1 MENMD
6 FIAKLEELSAHEDAL
21 KVSREVNE
29 LRGKF
34 DDYVLEEERKVQ
46 VAQLETVEAEGQ
58 QHDETR
64 IAEQESDFGKE
75 AFYAIYNAYKERR
88 NTAKEAKTAILAD
101 NLRQKRELIT
111 RLQKVVTS
119 EENIGAAFAAFKE
132 IQEKWNESGDIPRD
146 DRADIQKDYSKLLE
160 DFFYNINIYKQLK
173 DHDFHR
179 NHQMKTE
186 IIDQLKALQKVDS
199 IKEAEAGL
207 KKLQN
212 EWDGIGPVPNTEW
225 EAVKEAYWTE
235 VRSLNNRVNRHY
247 EDRREE
253 QRVNMEQ
260 KQALIAEVK
269 VHAQELEVLVERKDW
284 EERTAKVLDVQ
295 KAWKA
300 IGAGPRRENELIWKE
315 FRKEC
320 DVFFDAKKVFYEA
333 INSEFDGVAKEKQ
346 ALIDRANAL
355 KTSTDWKETANQLV
369 RLQKEWKELGHA
381 GRRNEQ
387 KLWKN
392 FRTACDAFFNAREK
406 HFSAQDAELEGNL
419 ALKNAFLEKLNA
431 YEVPA
436 EKAQALADLKAFS
449 AEFNAIGKVPMKVK
463 DAVYKSFKTAMDLH
477 YGKLKMEGAEKDKI
491 MFQAKMDTM
500 KASPNSSRLM
510 MDTKMDIRKEIDK
523 YQKEVHL
530 LENNLG
536 FFANS
541 KGADALKKEVE
552 KNIQNV
558 QDKITAL
565 RTKLKL
571 IPNE

>member
-88 NTAKEAKTAILAD
+88 KTAKEAKTAILAD

-132 IQEKWNESGDIPRD
+132 IQEKWNKIGDIPRD

-355 KTSTDWKETANQLV
+355 KTSTDWKETATPT
-369 RLQKEWKELGHA
+369 RSFAKRMEGIGA
-381 GRRNEQ
+381 R
-387 KLWKN
+387 
-392 FRTACDAFFNAREK
+392 REK
-406 HFSAQDAELEGNL
+406 KRA
-419 ALKNAFLEKLNA
+419 KTLEKF
-431 YEVPA
+431 P
-436 EKAQALADLKAFS
+436 
-449 AEFNAIGKVPMKVK
+449 
-463 DAVYKSFKTAMDLH
+463 
-477 YGKLKMEGAEKDKI
+477 YGM
-491 MFQAKMDTM
+491 
-500 KASPNSSRLM
+500 
-510 MDTKMDIRKEIDK
+510 
-523 YQKEVHL
+523 
-530 LENNLG
+530 
-536 FFANS
+536 
-541 KGADALKKEVE
+541 
-552 KNIQNV
+552 
-558 QDKITAL
+558 
-565 RTKLKL
+565 
-571 IPNE
+571 

>member
-21 KVSREVNE
+21 TVSREINE

-46 VAQLETVEAEGQ
+46 VAQLEAEESGEPVVET
-58 QHDETR
+58 D
-64 IAEQESDFGKE
+64 SDFGKE
-75 AFYAIYNAYKERR
+75 AFYALFDVYKERR
-88 NTAKEAKTAILAD
+88 KAVKEAKTAEQNE
-101 NLRQKRELIT
+101 NLRQKRELIA

-132 IQEKWNESGDIPRD
+132 IQDKWNGIGDIPRD
-146 DRADIQKDYSKLLE
+146 NRSDIQKDYSKLLE

-179 NHQMKTE
+179 NHQLKME

-199 IKEAEAGL
+199 IKEAEVGL
-207 KKLQN
+207 KRLQN

-225 EAVKEAYWTE
+225 EKVKESYWTE
-235 VRSLNNRVNRHY
+235 VRSLYNRVNRHY
-247 EDRREE
+247 EDQREE

-269 VHAQELEVLVERKDW
+269 MHASELEVLVERKDW
-284 EERTAKVLDVQ
+284 EDRTANVLDVQ
-295 KAWKA
+295 KAWKLV
-300 IGAGPRRENELIWKE
+300 GAGPRKENELIWKE

-320 DVFFDAKKVFYEA
+320 DVFFDAKKAFYDQL
-333 INSEFDGVAKEKQ
+333 NSEFDGVATQKQ
-346 ALIDRANAL
+346 ALIDRATAL
-355 KTSTDWKETANQLV
+355 KSSTDWKETANQLV
-369 RLQKEWKELGHA
+369 RMQKEWKELGHS

-392 FRTACDAFFNAREK
+392 FRSACDAFFTSRDA
-406 HFSAQDAELEGNL
+406 HFAAQDQELEGNL
-419 ALKNAFLEKLNA
+419 TLKKSLLEKINAFETPVDKSEALK
-431 YEVPA
+431 
-436 EKAQALADLKAFS
+436 ALREFS
-449 AEFNAIGKVPMKVK
+449 AEFNEIGKVPMKVK
-463 DAVYKSFKTAMDLH
+463 DDIYHAFKAAMDLH

-491 MFQAKMDTM
+491 MFQAKLDTL
-500 KASPNSSRLM
+500 KSSPNSNRLFS
-510 MDTKMDIRKEIDK
+510 DTKMDIRKEIEK
-523 YQKEVHL
+523 HQKEAQL

-536 FFANS
+536 FFAKS
-541 KGADALKKEVE
+541 KGADQLRKDVE
-552 KNIQNV
+552 KNIQRV
-558 QDKITAL
+558 HDKITEL
-565 RTKLKL
+565 RNKMKL